1 MQNVSSVR
9 FWCTNTGHCPPSVL
23 LFIYTRP
30 TTSTP
35 ETSVGGLAERQEICR
50 LQCLDGS
57 GLVGQGCEGGGLSG
71 QARTV
76 EQSDICEITLPG
88 SLSFNSLELQRSVSG
103 VAACWRL

>member
-1 MQNVSSVR
+1 MRTVCVVPDAIHPLGLNRQ
-9 FWCTNTGHCPPSVL
+9 H
-23 LFIYTRP
+23 
-30 TTSTP
+30 
-35 ETSVGGLAERQEICR
+35 VGPAERQEICR

-88 SLSFNSLELQRSVSG
+88 SLSYCCS
-103 VAACWRL
+103 W